1 MPPPHCAPQVTTKG
15 EALGTLGTIVLGF
28 EWPYEIPN
36 GKWLLY
42 PTEIQINSNGS
53 CSPPG
58 GVINPLNLT
67 VSSRRVG
74 GSPCSV
80 WVQGFFARPVP
91 WGCTHTDGFWGS
103 APPPTTPQLLED
115 GTPTRHRRELGGAEP
130 GEPPITLATGKK
142 AKSEVL
148 LVSEGGCRGRVEGCR
163 VVLEAAGLCW
173 RLQGCAGGCR
183 GVLGAAEGCW
193 GLQGGA
199 GGCRHAASSGCSW
212 VHAHCR
218 LQPLGGSCLLLA
230 CCVHSSMH
238 IVQEAACRAG
248 SCLHALTVLQGVHM
262 QQVGD
267 GTCSSGSVQHCCA
280 CGRAVTPKVHI
291 CVYAVTPKNSTC
303 VQ

>member
-1 MPPPHCAPQVTTKG
+1 M
-15 EALGTLGTIVLGF
+15 
-28 EWPYEIPN
+28 
-36 GKWLLY
+36 
-42 PTEIQINSNGS
+42 
-53 CSPPG
+53 
-58 GVINPLNLT
+58 
-67 VSSRRVG
+67 
-74 GSPCSV
+74 
-80 WVQGFFARPVP
+80 P
-91 WGCTHTDGFWGS
+91 WGRAHTDGFWGF
-103 APPPTTPQLLED
+103 APPPTTPPLLED

-148 LVSEGGCRGRVEGCR
+148 LVSEGGCRGRVGGCR
-163 VVLEAAGLCW
+163 GALGAAGLCW
-173 RLQGCAGGCR
+173 GLQRGAGGCR
-183 GVLGAAEGCW
+183 
-193 GLQGGA
+193 GGA

-230 CCVHSSMH
+230 CGVHSSMH

-291 CVYAVTPKNSTC
+291 CVYAVTPKNGTC